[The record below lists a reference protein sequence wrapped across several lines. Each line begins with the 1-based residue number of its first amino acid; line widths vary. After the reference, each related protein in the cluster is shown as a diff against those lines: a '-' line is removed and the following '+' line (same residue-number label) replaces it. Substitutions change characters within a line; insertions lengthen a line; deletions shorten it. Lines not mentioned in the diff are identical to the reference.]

1 MDSFENINLNES
13 INLKIIQ
20 NLENKPKLNEI
31 LESIKL
37 YSSQYNNDDNN
48 DNNNNNDNYDINQE
62 NLSILSDK
70 YLYNRIFQ
78 EKKFSFVNY
87 IKKYPLFDNDKIFDD
102 NYLKIICIL
111 KENFIITREDIKFI
125 FQRISEFIFK
135 NNENFPKTKEISKIF
150 ELVKILYGKLFI
162 NNLNKNENNYFEILN
177 GNLSLNLNNFLFE
190 HQNLK
195 IPVRLVLNFSFRN
208 LNITKECEIIK
219 IISTSKT
226 QIEIINKNNG
236 EIYLKNFNNEEK
248 ILEYKTNDILKF
260 FIIIIDN
267 ILLLEIKNETNNE
280 TIKNYFD
287 NINLNSMNIQNIIF
301 FNNFLGEIYYI
312 IGYFTENNEKLFNY
326 VKNFDSSKLL
336 EDYFFDYSEN
346 KFEDNLL
353 KCFFIFT
360 PKICSIEKYDENLN
374 KIKSKIFSENYF
386 LTNKENKIHIYF
398 DNATNIESI
407 GDYFIFL
414 PFFEIILNLDNIE
427 NNNENNNES
436 LIILDN
442 LFELILYL
450 KNKNTLNENYEL
462 FYKLVCF
469 ELLKFDLDKIK
480 EIKNL
485 KIFINDNKL
494 NKEYEIITLFHL
506 IYNNKLNINNISEK
520 IDILYETKNLEKNI
534 RKIFKNLFFNN
545 GYWQFLNDNEIKYKI
560 YNYITND
567 YKKMILSPI
576 LNLNE
581 YIENN
586 NILQMEKIFKKDFLN
601 KNYNFFNFN
610 LDYNKLLNFN
620 ELNIN
625 NFKNKFPKLINCCLV
640 KQTHH
645 IKGFFLIK
653 TNYFCFYSYPKNIS
667 EKMEICLKLFTEN
680 EDENNKN
687 NFENCFG
694 SFLACPE
701 KDYNI
706 NFKIFKENIKFLLPR
721 KYFFRNTGLEFYLFN
736 GKNYYFNFHLKTD
749 RERILNN
756 IFKYDYFK
764 FIVKETVQ
772 NYSLIS
778 TYLLDNIS
786 ENNTLNEQN
795 VDISNEE
802 IFLGYINENVYKL
815 KKIEKKKIY
824 INEFYN
830 LWNNNQISNYELI
843 MLLNI
848 LANRSFLDITQYPVF
863 PWIIFSK
870 DVYRDLKLPMGQNN
884 FESYSNNRM
893 EIFNNNYQDSK
904 LNLKNINEFIEPAH
918 ISKSFYYIT
927 NYSSVSIINNYLI
940 RIFPFNLLC
949 HKINQ
954 DSFENNEFLFY
965 DMLNT
970 LKYSLS
976 IQTDVKEIIPEF
988 FYFPEFLI
996 NNNNFILNYQNENKF
1011 DNVNI
1016 KEDYI
1021 NELFY
1026 NKDKI
1031 KLLIENTDFLDNIDN
1046 NDVIKCCLYIL
1057 NLKRIFESEIITK
1070 KINYWI
1076 DLIFGIYQKFDNSK
1090 ANKIKNLFRPESY
1103 LDNPENT
1110 DKHYLIQPE
1119 KEINL
1124 LNSCEN
1130 GLIPAQI
1137 LTEKMNKKNYKINYN
1152 NYFSYFFKKNEKYEK
1167 IEELLLSK
1175 SGYFFIKYKKINK
1188 ILNLQQNNKNIEIN
1202 KNFYKKH
1209 FLIPITCW
1217 NIINFRKKYLLFG
1230 NKIGDILVF
1239 ELKKDF
1245 EKYFNNYDF
1254 DKLIFTISLR
1264 NHTKEITS
1272 IFYNKSLNLIVTSS
1286 KDCTINIYNID
1297 FNLISSF
1304 KIDDNFYSI
1313 KTFIINNPIPS
1324 IICYTNQKSLISY
1337 NLNDKKI
1344 IRKIDDVENISNLFI
1359 IKDSFFEENLAFIEN
1374 KNVLNIFSLPEFTKF
1389 KTQKNYNLN
1398 FDVIEIYKYPKENL
1412 KYIFLGNEKQYSIIE
1427 LEI

>member
-31 LESIKL
+31 LNSIKL
-37 YSSQYNNDDNN
+37 YSSQIQFNNDDNN
-48 DNNNNNDNYDINQE
+48 NDNNNNNNDNYDINQE
-62 NLSILSDK
+62 NLSLLSDK

-78 EKKFSFVNY
+78 EKNFSFVNY
-87 IKKYPLFDNDKIFDD
+87 IKKYPLFDDDKIFDE

-111 KENFIITREDIKFI
+111 KENFIITREDIKYI

-135 NNENFPKTKEISKIF
+135 NNENFPNTKEISKIF
-150 ELVKILYGKLFI
+150 ELIKILYGKLFI
-162 NNLNKNENNYFEILN
+162 NNLDKNNNNYFEILN

-195 IPVRLVLNFSFRN
+195 NSIRLVLNFSFRN
-208 LNITKECEIIK
+208 LNTSKECEIIK
-219 IISTSKT
+219 LISSFKT

-236 EIYLKNFNNEEK
+236 EIYIKNFNNDEK
-248 ILEYKTNDILKF
+248 IFEYKTNDILKF

-280 TIKNYFD
+280 TKKHFID
-287 NINLNSMNIQNIIF
+287 NINLNCTNIQNIIF
-301 FNNFLGEIYYI
+301 FNNFLGKIYYI

-336 EDYFFDYSEN
+336 EDYIFDYSEN
-346 KFEDNLL
+346 KFEENLL

-360 PKICSIEKYDENLN
+360 PKICFIEKYDENLN
-374 KIKSKIFSENYF
+374 KIKSKIFSDNYF

-398 DNATNIESI
+398 DNTSNIESI

-414 PFFEIILNLDNIE
+414 PFFEIILNLFNIE
-427 NNNENNNES
+427 KNNES
-436 LIILDN
+436 LTILDN
-442 LFELILYL
+442 LFDLILYL

-480 EIKNL
+480 EIKNI

-494 NKEYEIITLFHL
+494 NKEYEINTLFHL
-506 IYNNKLNINNISEK
+506 IYNNKLNFNNFSEK
-520 IDILYETKNLEKNI
+520 IDILYETKNIEKNI

-545 GYWQFLNDNEIKYKI
+545 GFWQFLNDNEIKYKI
-560 YNYITND
+560 YNFITND

-576 LNLNE
+576 LNINE

-586 NILQMEKIFKKDFLN
+586 SILQIEKIFKKDFLN

-610 LDYNKLLNFN
+610 LDYIKLLNI
-620 ELNIN
+620 ESLNIN

-653 TNYFCFYSYPKNIS
+653 TDYFYFYSYPKNIS

-680 EDENNKN
+680 EDDENNK
-687 NFENCFG
+687 FENCFG

-701 KDYNI
+701 KDYNK

-736 GKNYYFNFHLKTD
+736 GKNYYFNFHTKTD
-749 RERILNN
+749 REKILNN
-756 IFKYDYFK
+756 IFKYNYFK
-764 FIVKETVQ
+764 YIVKDLVQ
-772 NYSLIS
+772 NCSLIS
-778 TYLLDNIS
+778 TFLFENIS
-786 ENNTLNEQN
+786 ENNKNEQN
-795 VDISNEE
+795 VDITNEE
-802 IFLGYINENVYKL
+802 IFLGYINSNTYKL

-830 LWNNNQISNYELI
+830 FWNNNQISNYELL

-848 LANRSFLDITQYPVF
+848 LANRSFLDITQYPIF

-870 DVYRDLKLPMGQNN
+870 EVYRNLKLPIGQNN
-884 FESYSNNRM
+884 FESLSNNRM
-893 EIFNNNYQDSK
+893 EIFNNNYLDSSS
-904 LNLKNINEFIEPAH
+904 NLKNINQFIEPAH
-918 ISKSFYYIT
+918 ISKSFYYVV
-927 NYSSVSIINNYLI
+927 NYSNVSIINNYLI

-970 LKYSLS
+970 VKLSLS
-976 IQTDVKEIIPEF
+976 CQTDVKEIIPEF
-988 FYFPEFLI
+988 FYFPEFLE
-996 NNNNFILNYQNENKF
+996 NNNNFILNYQKENEF

-1016 KEDYI
+1016 QENYI

-1026 NKDKI
+1026 NNDKK
-1031 KLLIENTDFLDNIDN
+1031 KLLIENDFLYEN
-1046 NDVIKCCLYIL
+1046 NDNFLKCFLYIL

-1076 DLIFGIYQKFDNSK
+1076 DLIFGIYQKFDK

-1137 LTEKMNKKNYKINYN
+1137 LTEKMNKKNYKNNY
-1152 NYFSYFFKKNEKYEK
+1152 NYFSNFFKKNKEKYEK
-1167 IEELLLSK
+1167 IEELLLKK

-1188 ILNLQQNNKNIEIN
+1188 ILNLQNKNIEIN
-1202 KNFYKKH
+1202 KNFYKKY

-1230 NKIGDILVF
+1230 NKNGDILVF

-1245 EKYFNNYDF
+1245 EEYFNNYDF

-1272 IFYNKSLNLIVTSS
+1272 IFYNKYLNLIVTSS
-1286 KDCTINIYNID
+1286 KDSTINIYNID

-1324 IICYTNQKSLISY
+1324 IICYTNKKSLISY
-1337 NLNDKKI
+1337 KLNDKKI

-1359 IKDSFFEENLAFIEN
+1359 IKDSFFEENLVFIEN
-1374 KNVLNIFSLPEFTKF
+1374 KNILNIFSLPEFTKF
-1389 KTQKNYNLN
+1389 KSQKNYNLN
-1398 FDVIEIYKYPKENL
+1398 FDVVEIYKYPKEKF

-1427 LEI
+1427 FEI

>member
-13 INLKIIQ
+13 INFKIIQ

-31 LESIKL
+31 LNSIKL
-37 YSSQYNNDDNN
+37 YSSQIQFNNDDDNNN
-48 DNNNNNDNYDINQE
+48 DNNNNNNDNYDINQE
-62 NLSILSDK
+62 NLSLLSDK

-78 EKKFSFVNY
+78 EKNFSFVNY
-87 IKKYPLFDNDKIFDD
+87 IKKYPLFDDDKIFDE

-111 KENFIITREDIKFI
+111 KENFIITREDIKYI

-150 ELVKILYGKLFI
+150 ELIKILYGKLFI
-162 NNLNKNENNYFEILN
+162 NNLDKNSNNYFEILN

-195 IPVRLVLNFSFRN
+195 NSIRLVLNFSFRN
-208 LNITKECEIIK
+208 LNTSKECEIIK
-219 IISTSKT
+219 LISSFKT

-236 EIYLKNFNNEEK
+236 EIYIKNFNNDEK
-248 ILEYKTNDILKF
+248 IFEYKTNDILKF

-280 TIKNYFD
+280 TKKHFID
-287 NINLNSMNIQNIIF
+287 NINLNCTNIQNIIF
-301 FNNFLGEIYYI
+301 FNKFLGEIYYI

-336 EDYFFDYSEN
+336 EDYIFDYSEN
-346 KFEDNLL
+346 KFEENLL

-360 PKICSIEKYDENLN
+360 PKICFIEKYDENLN
-374 KIKSKIFSENYF
+374 KIKSKIFSDNYF
-386 LTNKENKIHIYF
+386 LTNKENKIHIYY

-414 PFFEIILNLDNIE
+414 PFFEIILYLNNI
-427 NNNENNNES
+427 ENNNES

-480 EIKNL
+480 EIKNI

-494 NKEYEIITLFHL
+494 NKEYEINTLFHL
-506 IYNNKLNINNISEK
+506 IYNNKLNFNNFSEK
-520 IDILYETKNLEKNI
+520 IDILYETKNIEKNI

-545 GYWQFLNDNEIKYKI
+545 GFWQFLNDNEIKYKI
-560 YNYITND
+560 YNFITND

-586 NILQMEKIFKKDFLN
+586 NILQIEKIFKKDFLN

-610 LDYNKLLNFN
+610 LDYIKLLNI
-620 ELNIN
+620 ESLNIN

-653 TNYFCFYSYPKNIS
+653 TDYFYFYSYPKNIS

-680 EDENNKN
+680 EDDENNK
-687 NFENCFG
+687 FENCFG
-694 SFLACPE
+694 SFLNCPE
-701 KDYNI
+701 KDYNK

-736 GKNYYFNFHLKTD
+736 GKNYYFNFHTKTD
-749 RERILNN
+749 REKILNN
-756 IFKYDYFK
+756 IFKYNYFK
-764 FIVKETVQ
+764 YIVKDLVQ

-778 TYLLDNIS
+778 TFLFENIS
-786 ENNTLNEQN
+786 ENNKNEQN
-795 VDISNEE
+795 VDITNEE
-802 IFLGYINENVYKL
+802 IFLGYINSNTYKL

-830 LWNNNQISNYELI
+830 FWNNNQISNYELL

-848 LANRSFLDITQYPVF
+848 LANRSFLDITQYPIF

-870 DVYRDLKLPMGQNN
+870 EVYRNLKLPIGQNN
-884 FESYSNNRM
+884 FESLSNNRM
-893 EIFNNNYQDSK
+893 EIFNNNYLDSSS
-904 LNLKNINEFIEPAH
+904 NLKNINQFIEPAH
-918 ISKSFYYIT
+918 ISKSFYYVV
-927 NYSSVSIINNYLI
+927 NYSNVSIVNNYLI

-970 LKYSLS
+970 VKLSLS
-976 IQTDVKEIIPEF
+976 CQTDVKEIIPEF
-988 FYFPEFLI
+988 FYFPEFLE
-996 NNNNFILNYQNENKF
+996 NNNNFILNYQKENEF

-1016 KEDYI
+1016 QENYI

-1026 NKDKI
+1026 NNDKK
-1031 KLLIENTDFLDNIDN
+1031 KLLIENDFLYEN
-1046 NDVIKCCLYIL
+1046 NDNFLKCFLYIL

-1076 DLIFGIYQKFDNSK
+1076 DLIFGIYQKFDK

-1103 LDNPENT
+1103 LDNPENI

-1137 LTEKMNKKNYKINYN
+1137 LTEKMNKKNYKNNY
-1152 NYFSYFFKKNEKYEK
+1152 NYFSNFFKKNKEKYEK
-1167 IEELLLSK
+1167 IEELLLKK

-1188 ILNLQQNNKNIEIN
+1188 ILNLQNKNIEIN
-1202 KNFYKKH
+1202 KNFYKKY
-1209 FLIPITCW
+1209 FLIPISCW

-1230 NKIGDILVF
+1230 NKNGDILVF

-1245 EKYFNNYDF
+1245 EEYFNNYDF

-1272 IFYNKSLNLIVTSS
+1272 IFYNKYLNLIVTSS
-1286 KDCTINIYNID
+1286 KDSTINIYNID

-1324 IICYTNQKSLISY
+1324 IICYTNKKSLISY
-1337 NLNDKKI
+1337 KLNDKKI

-1359 IKDSFFEENLAFIEN
+1359 IKDSFFEENLVFIEN
-1374 KNVLNIFSLPEFTKF
+1374 KNILSIFSLPEFTKF
-1389 KTQKNYNLN
+1389 KSQKNYNLN
-1398 FDVIEIYKYPKENL
+1398 FDVVEIYKYPKEKF

-1427 LEI
+1427 FEI

>member
-31 LESIKL
+31 LNSIKL
-37 YSSQYNNDDNN
+37 YSSQIQFNNDDNN
-48 DNNNNNDNYDINQE
+48 NDNNNNNNDNYDINQE
-62 NLSILSDK
+62 NLSLLSDK

-78 EKKFSFVNY
+78 EKNFSFVNY
-87 IKKYPLFDNDKIFDD
+87 IKKYPLFDDDKIFDE

-111 KENFIITREDIKFI
+111 KENFIITREDIKYI

-135 NNENFPKTKEISKIF
+135 NNENFPNTKEISKIF
-150 ELVKILYGKLFI
+150 ELIKILYGKLFI
-162 NNLNKNENNYFEILN
+162 NNLDKNNNNYFEILN

-195 IPVRLVLNFSFRN
+195 NSIRLVLNFSFRN
-208 LNITKECEIIK
+208 LNTSKECEIIK
-219 IISTSKT
+219 LISSFKT

-236 EIYLKNFNNEEK
+236 EIYIKNFNNDEK
-248 ILEYKTNDILKF
+248 IFEYKTNDILKF

-280 TIKNYFD
+280 TKKHFID
-287 NINLNSMNIQNIIF
+287 NINLNCTNIQNIIF

-336 EDYFFDYSEN
+336 EDYIFDYSEN
-346 KFEDNLL
+346 KFEENLL

-360 PKICSIEKYDENLN
+360 PKICFIEKYDENLN
-374 KIKSKIFSENYF
+374 KIKSKIFSDNYF

-414 PFFEIILNLDNIE
+414 PFFEIILYLNNI
-427 NNNENNNES
+427 ENNNES

-480 EIKNL
+480 EIKNI

-494 NKEYEIITLFHL
+494 NKEYEINTLFHL
-506 IYNNKLNINNISEK
+506 IYNNKLNFNNFSEK
-520 IDILYETKNLEKNI
+520 IDILYETKNIEKNI

-545 GYWQFLNDNEIKYKI
+545 GFWQFLNDNEIKYKI
-560 YNYITND
+560 YNFITND

-576 LNLNE
+576 LNINE

-586 NILQMEKIFKKDFLN
+586 NILQIEKIFKKDFLN

-610 LDYNKLLNFN
+610 LDYIKLLNI
-620 ELNIN
+620 ESLNIN

-653 TNYFCFYSYPKNIS
+653 TDYFYFYSYPKNIS

-680 EDENNKN
+680 EDDENNK
-687 NFENCFG
+687 FENCFG

-701 KDYNI
+701 KDYNK

-736 GKNYYFNFHLKTD
+736 GKNYYFNFHTKTD
-749 RERILNN
+749 REKILNN
-756 IFKYDYFK
+756 IFKYNYFK
-764 FIVKETVQ
+764 YIVKDLVQ
-772 NYSLIS
+772 NCSLIS
-778 TYLLDNIS
+778 TFLFENIS
-786 ENNTLNEQN
+786 ENNKNEQN
-795 VDISNEE
+795 VDITNEE
-802 IFLGYINENVYKL
+802 IFLGYINSNTYKL

-830 LWNNNQISNYELI
+830 FWNNNQISNYELL

-848 LANRSFLDITQYPVF
+848 LANRSFLDITQYPIF

-870 DVYRDLKLPMGQNN
+870 EVYRNLKLPIGQNN
-884 FESYSNNRM
+884 FESLSNNRM
-893 EIFNNNYQDSK
+893 EIFNNNYLDSSS
-904 LNLKNINEFIEPAH
+904 NLKSINQFIEPAH
-918 ISKSFYYIT
+918 ISKSFYYVV
-927 NYSSVSIINNYLI
+927 NYSNVSIINNYLI

-970 LKYSLS
+970 VKLSLS
-976 IQTDVKEIIPEF
+976 CQTDVKEIIPEF
-988 FYFPEFLI
+988 FYFPEFLE
-996 NNNNFILNYQNENKF
+996 NNNNFILNYQKENEF

-1016 KEDYI
+1016 QENYI

-1026 NKDKI
+1026 NNDKK
-1031 KLLIENTDFLDNIDN
+1031 KLLIENDFLYEN
-1046 NDVIKCCLYIL
+1046 NDNFLKCFLYIL

-1076 DLIFGIYQKFDNSK
+1076 DLIFGIYQKFDK

-1137 LTEKMNKKNYKINYN
+1137 LTEKMNKKNYKNNY
-1152 NYFSYFFKKNEKYEK
+1152 NYFSNFFKKNKEKYEK
-1167 IEELLLSK
+1167 IEELLLKK

-1188 ILNLQQNNKNIEIN
+1188 ILNLQNKNIEIN
-1202 KNFYKKH
+1202 KNFYKKY
-1209 FLIPITCW
+1209 FLIPISCW

-1230 NKIGDILVF
+1230 NKNGDILVF

-1245 EKYFNNYDF
+1245 EEYFNNYDF

-1272 IFYNKSLNLIVTSS
+1272 IFYNKYLNLIVTSS
-1286 KDCTINIYNID
+1286 KDSTINIYNID

-1324 IICYTNQKSLISY
+1324 IICYTNKKSLISY

-1344 IRKIDDVENISNLFI
+1344 IRKIDDVQNISNLFI
-1359 IKDSFFEENLAFIEN
+1359 IKDSFFEENLVFIEN
-1374 KNVLNIFSLPEFTKF
+1374 KNILNIFSLPEFTKF
-1389 KTQKNYNLN
+1389 KSQKNYNLN
-1398 FDVIEIYKYPKENL
+1398 FDVVEIYKYPKEKF

-1427 LEI
+1427 FEI